1 MSHLPDLLRATQGDD
16 PRSDPATD
24 DPSQPVKTGNNIWR
38 SAVAALIEPAS
49 TLIEALKDGMEH
61 AGLQLEVI
69 HRTKAAN
76 RGSKAQRQHDT
87 ESTGDMISPGDP
99 NFSSY
104 LESKL
109 DGFWNTR
116 LASLSMWTKNN
127 DQGGQEKARMLDG
140 DVDRITIG
148 QDGAHDK
155 QLHLVL
161 YIHQMVRRWCAVR
174 RACGLLF

>member
-109 DGFWNTR
+109 DGFCNTR

-155 QLHLVL
+155 HLHLVL